1 MKRILL
7 AALVGTASSGALVAQ
22 TASDV
27 IIDRV
32 QQPAAPTAPD
42 ATKPAKPADEK
53 GDLDGGTQR
62 IAEARKLPF
71 KLVLNYDV
79 QAFYTTNVFLQPSDE
94 VEAFVVAHTL
104 QTRAEFNS
112 IAIGEGLLTPSVG
125 LVYQHYNHA
134 LGSGDQARQDLD
146 FDAYSLPL
154 ALRFRCG
161 DNWEFG
167 LGVTGTAVYTI
178 EPSYNLT
185 YQAVATSASARKL
198 FTFGRNQL
206 LTLGA
211 SVSFVKTESDVPAAP
226 FDYRDDRNDKVD
238 TSFDVGYYYLKD
250 KWVFGPYARLTYSDY
265 LHYQESGFSDI
276 DRRDLT
282 LSLGASVSYNLNA
295 WATARAFTSAD
306 WRDPQ
311 GDNPGKI
318 YTYQSQNLGLGLSLT
333 ARF

>member
-7 AALVGTASSGALVAQ
+7 AALVGTASAGALLAQ
-22 TASDV
+22 TPSDV

-42 ATKPAKPADEK
+42 AVKPSKSTDEK

-62 IAEARKLPF
+62 IAETRKLPF
-71 KLVLNYDV
+71 KLTLNYDV

-112 IAIGEGLLTPSVG
+112 IAVGQGLLTPTVG

-134 LGSGDQARQDLD
+134 LGSGDAARESLD
-146 FDAYSLPL
+146 FDAYTLPL
-154 ALRFRCG
+154 GLRLRFG
-161 DNWEFG
+161 DNWEVN

-178 EPSYNLT
+178 EPDYNLT
-185 YQAVATSASARKL
+185 YKSIGTSLSARKL

-211 SVSFVKTESDVPAAP
+211 GVNFVTTDADVPVAP
-226 FDYRDDRNDKVD
+226 FNYRADRNDKID

-250 KWVFGPYARLTYSDY
+250 RWVFGPYARLTHSDY
-265 LHYQESGFSDI
+265 LHYQEAGFNNV

-282 LSLGASVSYNLNA
+282 LSLGASVSYNINT
-295 WATARAFTSAD
+295 WAVARAFTSAD

-311 GDNPGKI
+311 GDSPVDYSYK
-318 YTYQSQNLGLGLSLT
+318 TQNLGVGLSLS
-333 ARF
+333 ASF